1 MKIKSTRVLKNVC
14 LLREYFVVP
23 IRQQPVSEE
32 SDALPEGTSEKE
44 DAFDKQELIKQA
56 MDEIEKIKEQA
67 KKDGFELG
75 YKEGLKR
82 AEEEAEMREKER
94 AQILKDNLSR
104 LNRENKEYLER
115 IENRL
120 EEEAFNIVVKSISQ
134 ILRSN
139 KVKDI
144 DLLKER
150 IRGFLREIPPN
161 VEIKIR
167 VSGAD
172 VDKFGDFEMPLEVDY
187 TLKSGDFII
196 KTDLG
201 FLDGRIKSLED
212 NFLKELKRVFE

>member
-32 SDALPEGTSEKE
+32 SDALPEVTSEKE
-44 DAFDKQELIKQA
+44 ETFDKQELIKQA

-150 IRGFLREIPPN
+150 IRSFLREIPPN

-172 VDKFGDFEMPLEVDY
+172 VDKFEDFEMPLEVDY

>member
-32 SDALPEGTSEKE
+32 SDALPEVTSEKE
-44 DAFDKQELIKQA
+44 ETFDKQELIKQA

-172 VDKFGDFEMPLEVDY
+172 VDKFEDFEMPLEVDY